1 MKKERDVSTS
11 TRLLKVMGL
20 KPNKCK
26 LWFYKWILGICFF
39 HGIRLLEVFVIA
51 NKGKDLFINE
61 QIRAREVMVIGPNGE
76 QLGVKSLKDALTLSS
91 YAGFDL
97 VLINPKGNP
106 PVCKVMDYNKFKY
119 ENKKKAKENIKKQ
132 RSANLDIKEYRL
144 SVAIDIHDFNT
155 RVKNSSKYLEKG
167 HRVKASIR
175 FRGRE
180 MAHTELGRDVL
191 YKFADALKDV
201 ADIEQRPI
209 LDGRNMTMMLMPKK
223 EK

>member
-1 MKKERDVSTS
+1 
-11 TRLLKVMGL
+11 
-20 KPNKCK
+20 
-26 LWFYKWILGICFF
+26 
-39 HGIRLLEVFVIA
+39 
-51 NKGKDLFINE
+51 
-61 QIRAREVMVIGPNGE
+61 MVIGPKGE

-119 ENKKKAKENIKKQ
+119 ENKKRAKENIKKQ
-132 RSANLDIKEYRL
+132 RSNNLDLKEYRL
-144 SVAIDIHDFNT
+144 SVSIDVHDFNT
-155 RVKNSSKYLEKG
+155 RVKNSHKYLEKG

-180 MAHTELGRDVL
+180 MAHTDLGKNVL
-191 YKFADALKDV
+191 YKFAEALNDV
-201 ADIEQRPI
+201 ADIDQKPT
-209 LDGRNMTMMLMPKK
+209 LDGRNMSMILMPKK

>member
-1 MKKERDVSTS
+1 M
-11 TRLLKVMGL
+11 
-20 KPNKCK
+20 
-26 LWFYKWILGICFF
+26 
-39 HGIRLLEVFVIA
+39 FVIA
-51 NKGKDLFINE
+51 NRERDLFINE
-61 QIRAREVMVIGPNGE
+61 QIRAKEVMVIGPNGE
-76 QLGVKSLKDALTLSS
+76 QLGIKSLKDAITLSS

-132 RSANLDIKEYRL
+132 RSANLELKEYRL
-144 SVAIDIHDFNT
+144 SVAIDVHDFNT

-180 MAHTELGRDVL
+180 MAHPELGREVL
-191 YKFADALKDV
+191 NKFADKLSEMSIVETPVKQ
-201 ADIEQRPI
+201 E
-209 LDGRNMTMMLMPKK
+209 GRNMYIILAPKK
-223 EK
+223 